1 VYQTLVVAP
10 VFAVVWFMRGIALM
24 FGAILGGVIGF
35 DRLFGHQAV
44 FDALRLEWIATG
56 TAFEPLI
63 DGLGMLLMTGLM
75 GATLWLLHTRI
86 LPYWTVA
93 ALVCLLTA
101 GAPVTAGEARRIAR
115 YLGAQTVRSPR
126 LRVPGAIWR
135 HRLGERR
142 AILFGLANG
151 AAATRGLPPPF
162 PSPDDLARRAAAGGS
177 SRRPGSPP
185 PRDLPDFDN
194 PEAAKVGGALRTLG
208 LTAPPAEFA
217 PIRRAWKSLIQA
229 NHPDR
234 HAQASPEVQR
244 LAAQRTAEINAAYRV
259 LEQAYAARAET
270 AHA

>member
-10 VFAVVWFMRGIALM
+10 VFAVVWFTRGVVLM

-63 DGLGMLLMTGLM
+63 EGLGMVLMTGLM
-75 GATLWLLHTRI
+75 AATLWLLHTRT

-101 GAPVTAGEARRIAR
+101 GAPVTAGAARRISR
-115 YLGAQTVRSPR
+115 YLGAHTARSPR

-142 AILFGLANG
+142 TILFGLANG

-162 PSPDDLARRAAAGGS
+162 PSPADLARRAAAGGS

-185 PRDLPDFDN
+185 PL
-194 PEAAKVGGALRTLG
+194 
-208 LTAPPAEFA
+208 APPTSTT
-217 PIRRAWKSLIQA
+217 PRR
-229 NHPDR
+229 
-234 HAQASPEVQR
+234 QR
-244 LAAQRTAEINAAYRV
+244 SV
-259 LEQAYAARAET
+259 ARCARWD
-270 AHA
+270 